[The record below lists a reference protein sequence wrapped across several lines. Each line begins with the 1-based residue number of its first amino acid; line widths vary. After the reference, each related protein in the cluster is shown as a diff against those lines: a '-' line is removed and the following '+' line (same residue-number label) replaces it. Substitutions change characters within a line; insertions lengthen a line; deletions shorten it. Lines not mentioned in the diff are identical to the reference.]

1 MEVISF
7 IQEVSKKGKPYRNVW
22 VHLLL
27 KYQEGKPLQL
37 TTNVR
42 FDNISASTYYRIID
56 YGISIFPNFV
66 KSYSITKNRGEII
79 IIKKQEN
86 LSDIEVIFSKPP
98 KKVVAEKIKKVVEP
112 KKENAKVQIEVYD
125 EIVNYLNQSTG
136 SSYKSNSKIT
146 RTYIDARLNEGYT
159 VEDFIKVISIKS
171 TKWLNTKFAEFLR
184 PQTLFSNK
192 FESYLNEIVT
202 VEPNKQQQAYD
213 TVVEATKL
221 GW

>member
-27 KYQEGKPLQL
+27 KYQEGKPLQIN
-37 TTNVR
+37 TNVR

-98 KKVVAEKIKKVVEP
+98 KKVIAEKIKKVVEP

>member
-27 KYQEGKPLQL
+27 KYQEGKPLQIN
-37 TTNVR
+37 TNVR
-42 FDNISASTYYRIID
+42 FDGISASTYYRIID
-56 YGISIFPNFV
+56 YGISIFSNFV

-112 KKENAKVQIEVYD
+112 KKEAKVQIEVYD
-125 EIVNYLNQSTG
+125 EIVNYLNQCTG
-136 SSYKSNSKIT
+136 SNYKSNSKVT

-159 VEDFIKVISIKS
+159 VEDFVKVISIKS

-192 FESYLNEIVT
+192 FESYLNEIIT

>member
-37 TTNVR
+37 TTTVR
-42 FDNISASTYYRIID
+42 FDGISVSTYYRIID

-66 KSYSITKNRGEII
+66 KSYSIIKNRGEII

-86 LSDIEVIFSKPP
+86 LKDIEVIFSKPP
-98 KKVVAEKIKKVVEP
+98 KKLIAEKIKKVVEP
-112 KKENAKVQIEVYD
+112 KKEPKVQIEVYD

-159 VEDFIKVISIKS
+159 VEDFVKVISIKS

-192 FESYLNEIVT
+192 FESYLNEIVI